1 MSVVDQL
8 NKLQA
13 LDELEKQAIWGVK
26 TLKNLVSRWKSP
38 KAPEVK
44 SSTTSASKETKAAPN
59 QTGQTAEVKAPPSP
73 APETTKVTTPNSAP
87 PTKNP
92 EAPKVSTAETKGDK
106 LKEWWSNDKNKV
118 GVGMAATGITGV
130 GIGLSAGGS
139 SGSRGSGSSHF

>member
-59 QTGQTAEVKAPPSP
+59 QTGQTPEVKAPPP
-73 APETTKVTTPNSAP
+73 TAPETTKVTTPNSAP
-87 PTKNP
+87 PTTNP
-92 EAPKVSTAETKGDK
+92 EADMLPGANSNTEKMQQ
-106 LKEWWSNDKNKV
+106 WWSHDKNKM

-130 GIGLSAGGS
+130 GIGLASGGS
-139 SGSRGSGSSHF
+139 SNSRGSSHF